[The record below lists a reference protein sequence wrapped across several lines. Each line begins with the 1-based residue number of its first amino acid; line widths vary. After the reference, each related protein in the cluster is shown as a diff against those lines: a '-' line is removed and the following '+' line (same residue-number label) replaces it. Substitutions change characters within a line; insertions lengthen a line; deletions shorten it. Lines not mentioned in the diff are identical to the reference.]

1 MHSLLQ
7 ERLTKPKSATNCLH
21 SLHGHLSVFHVL
33 INFLNSTIVFEFL
46 ISSGTNDHIFGPRN
60 VNVSLPY
67 LSVYMVL
74 DLSVNFAEEG
84 RTYRDLVSSSIL

>member
-33 INFLNSTIVFEFL
+33 NFTIVFEFL
-46 ISSGTNDHIFGPRN
+46 ISSGTYDHIFGPRN